1 MSSGAIVWAVIGAAW
16 AAWLVTSSVWAAV
29 PSIARLVRSMLGSWL
44 GRAVALAAWAG
55 AGWHLF
61 CQHP

>member
-1 MSSGAIVWAVIGAAW
+1 MSPGDIAW
-16 AAWLVTSSVWAAV
+16 ASIGGAWLCWLVVTSALPQMPGVARFVRAV
-29 PSIARLVRSMLGSWL
+29 LSSWIGRS
-44 GRAVALAAWAG
+44 VALAAWAG